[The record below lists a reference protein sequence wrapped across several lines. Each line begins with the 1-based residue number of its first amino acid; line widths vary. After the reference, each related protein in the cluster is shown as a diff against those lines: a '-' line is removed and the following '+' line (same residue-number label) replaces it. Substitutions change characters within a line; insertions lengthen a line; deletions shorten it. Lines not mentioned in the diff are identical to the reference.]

1 MNQEASEKQKADEW
15 AQFERVCRPVVEFIK
30 KYYGTPHHRVLIDWN
45 SAELIQTQK
54 KEDFKMWIDEE
65 QRYRYKIPAAEV
77 LAERLL
83 RYRGSVPKDEA
94 NAPVSPHNRL

>member
-1 MNQEASEKQKADEW
+1 MNQEATEKEKADEW
-15 AQFERVCRPVVEFIK
+15 EEFERVCRPVVEFIQK
-30 KYYGTPHHRVLIDWN
+30 NYCTPLVRVLIDWN

-65 QRYRYKIPAAEV
+65 QSYRYKIPAAEV